1 MRERDHRCMCTERA
15 IAARD
20 DRCTQSVVSFPWSWR
35 ECKYIHGAVGMPVWK
50 DVVVSVPLRAL
61 MSDETE
67 ACDGPAHDG

>member
-20 DRCTQSVVSFPWSWR
+20 DRCTQSVVSFPWS
-35 ECKYIHGAVGMPVWK
+35 GAVGMPVWK

>member
-1 MRERDHRCMCTERA
+1 
-15 IAARD
+15 
-20 DRCTQSVVSFPWSWR
+20 
-35 ECKYIHGAVGMPVWK
+35 VWK